1 MAIDTLKRNLIE
13 AECRYKVAVQNL
25 RGTMQR
31 KQVIYKTVNS
41 SAPSNVASYRILGNA
56 QDNEDRGIAAVKPL
70 RGVIEVDRCALE
82 CLDALADLTHVQL
95 LHHHAYSDRQCKD
108 VSDEPLPF
116 KPLSDVGECRNDS
129 LDKCK
134 LAHCECFE
142 RKGVIKRLVTG
153 MSGGADST
161 LALLLSCQ
169 LRDRYGY
176 DVTAVHCIHRLD
188 PDDDIW
194 LSNNIAVCKQ
204 LGVELK
210 TPVLNIVYGNG
221 VSPEE
226 VSRNERYRELISEA
240 SSEHDALVFGHQAD
254 DQTESFLLAL
264 KRGSG
269 PQGLG
274 GMSFIREDERG
285 LIIRP
290 LLMLHKVEVEQ
301 ILVSSAIPYVYDL
314 SNSYL
319 KFERNFMRLK
329 VLPLMRSRFAGVDKA
344 ILRSQSLCAAEHDLA
359 ERFIDSQI
367 ALYLIRVSEYPYYGF
382 DYSKLDLTDRNL
394 STMLL
399 RSFFNKYLKISVELN
414 IIEQCLEL
422 MIRPNDSNGLI
433 KLNALGPFSQDL
445 VISTFAQHLYLYE
458 HDPLETS
465 FKDQQSSNVCID
477 GLGYKLDVGSKILIG
492 SYEYAL
498 HEHGDDKNV
507 DAIDKRNAQD
517 VIAPNELLVNEP
529 SELERIELESYGDCL
544 FLDFGYTGSL
554 KLKPL
559 KRSHSREVKKI
570 FMERGVAPWQRR
582 RQPIIVDSNGNKLAL
597 GTVCLLDTSSI
608 RYEQDSRLAL
618 RKLTLTIKRRI

>member
-1 MAIDTLKRNLIE
+1 MMAMDELKCNLVD

-31 KQVIYKTVNS
+31 KQIVNKLNDS
-41 SAPSNVASYRILGNA
+41 SDPSNVANYRILGNA
-56 QDNEDRGIAAVKPL
+56 MYAAESGIAAIKPI
-70 RGVIEVDRCALE
+70 RSVPEVDRCALE
-82 CLDALADLTHVQL
+82 CLSALAELTHAQL
-95 LHHHAYSDRQCKD
+95 LHHNAYGKR
-108 VSDEPLPF
+108 
-116 KPLSDVGECRNDS
+116 VGVTEESSEVNNFACR
-129 LDKCK
+129 
-134 LAHCECFE
+134 AGVE

-161 LALLLSCQ
+161 LALVLSCA

-176 DVTAVHCIHRLD
+176 AVTAVHCIHRLD

-194 LSNNIAVCKQ
+194 LSNNIDVCQK

-210 TPVLNIVYGNG
+210 TPVLNIVYGDG

-240 SSEHDALVFGHQAD
+240 SSENDALVFGHQAD

-274 GMSFIREDERG
+274 GMGFIREDERG

-301 ILVSSAIPYVYDL
+301 ILVSSSIPYVYDL

-344 ILRSQSLCAAEHDLA
+344 ILRSQALCAAEHDLA
-359 ERFIDSQI
+359 ERFIESQI
-367 ALYLIRVSEYPYYGF
+367 STYLKQVDDYPHYCF

-399 RSFFNKYLKISVELN
+399 RAFFNKYLKISVELN

-422 MIRPNDSNGLI
+422 MSRPNDSNGLV
-433 KLNALGPFSQDL
+433 KLNACGPFGHDL
-445 VISTFAQHLYLYE
+445 MISTFAQKLYVYE
-458 HDPLETS
+458 CDPLEDS
-465 FKDQQSSNVCID
+465 IKKRPSSPALLD
-477 GLGYKLDVGSKILIG
+477 GCGYRLDIGSVLPLG

-498 HEHGDDKNV
+498 HEQLDNDFDCGV
-507 DAIDKRNAQD
+507 VGRIDLD
-517 VIAPNELLVNEP
+517 VPGEGV
-529 SELERIELESYGDCL
+529 
-544 FLDFGYTGSL
+544 FLDFSYTGSL

-559 KRSHSREVKKI
+559 KRSHSRELKKI
-570 FMERGVAPWQRR
+570 FIEQGVAPWQRM
-582 RQPIIVDSNGNKLAL
+582 RQPIVIDSTGNKLAL
-597 GTVCLLDTSSI
+597 GTVCLLDQSLRS
-608 RYEQDSRLAL
+608 EQYSNMAL
-618 RKLTLTIKRRI
+618 RKLRLTIKRRAQVASADY

>member
-1 MAIDTLKRNLIE
+1 MMAMDELKRNLVD

-31 KQVIYKTVNS
+31 KQRVYKLNDS
-41 SAPSNVASYRILGNA
+41 SDPSNVASYRILGNA
-56 QDNEDRGIAAVKPL
+56 MYAAESGIAAIKPI
-70 RGVIEVDRCALE
+70 RGVPEVDRCALE
-82 CLDALADLTHVQL
+82 CLSALAELTHAQL
-95 LHHHAYSDRQCKD
+95 LHHNAYGNR
-108 VSDEPLPF
+108 
-116 KPLSDVGECRNDS
+116 VGVADKS
-129 LDKCK
+129 LVGNN
-134 LAHCECFE
+134 LACSLTCSAGIE
-142 RKGVIKRLVTG
+142 RKGLIKRLVTG

-161 LALLLSCQ
+161 LALVLSCA

-176 DVTAVHCIHRLD
+176 AVTAVHCIHRLD

-194 LSNNIAVCKQ
+194 LSNNIDVCNK

-274 GMSFIREDERG
+274 GMGFIREDERG

-301 ILVSSAIPYVYDL
+301 ILVSSSIPYVYDL

-344 ILRSQSLCAAEHDLA
+344 ILRSQTLCAAEHDLA
-359 ERFIDSQI
+359 ERFIESQI
-367 ALYLIRVSEYPYYGF
+367 ATYLKHVDDYPNYCF

-399 RSFFNKYLKISVELN
+399 RAFFNKYLKISVELN

-422 MIRPNDSNGLI
+422 MSRPNDSNGLVQ
-433 KLNALGPFSQDL
+433 LNACGPFGHDL
-445 VISTFAQHLYLYE
+445 MISTFSHKLYVYE
-458 HDPLETS
+458 CDPLEDTLKS
-465 FKDQQSSNVCID
+465 RPSSLALVD
-477 GLGYKLDVGSKILIG
+477 GCGYRLNIGSTLTLG

-498 HEHGDDKNV
+498 HEQLDNDCDCACGVVGRIDLDVPGDEV
-507 DAIDKRNAQD
+507 
-517 VIAPNELLVNEP
+517 
-529 SELERIELESYGDCL
+529 
-544 FLDFGYTGSL
+544 FLYFSYTGSL

-559 KRSHSREVKKI
+559 KRTHSREVKKI
-570 FMERGVAPWQRR
+570 FIEQGVAPWQRM
-582 RQPIIVDSNGNKLAL
+582 RQPIVVDSKGNKLAL
-597 GTVCLLDTSSI
+597 GTVCLLDLSLRS
-608 RYEQDSRLAL
+608 EQDLNMAL
-618 RKLTLTIKRRI
+618 RKLRLTIKRIA